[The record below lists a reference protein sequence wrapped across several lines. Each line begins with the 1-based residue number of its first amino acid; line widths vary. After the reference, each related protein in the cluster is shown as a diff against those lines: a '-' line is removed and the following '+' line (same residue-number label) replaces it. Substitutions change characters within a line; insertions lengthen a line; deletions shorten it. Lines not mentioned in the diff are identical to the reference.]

1 MLDRIPEIKTDVS
14 ELTDDNILATIER
27 RNKKMEEQITSLETK
42 YKETRQ
48 TNSDL
53 EDKLKHSDAEYA
65 EKKKLKA
72 ENARG
77 LLEDLRNELNREK
90 SMKDDD
96 DIHLRSDQLECKS
109 LQEQIAKLEIKINK
123 NKKYGENLETAK
135 SEHTN
140 LREKIKESNTEK
152 TKLSS
157 QFRKVD
163 GVLKKWS

>member
-1 MLDRIPEIKTDVS
+1 LFLKKKEDDAPKFQYDDSEETMLDRIPEIKTDVS

-65 EKKKLKA
+65 EKKLKA

-90 SMKDDD
+90 
-96 DIHLRSDQLECKS
+96 IYER
-109 LQEQIAKLEIKINK
+109 
-123 NKKYGENLETAK
+123 
-135 SEHTN
+135 
-140 LREKIKESNTEK
+140 
-152 TKLSS
+152 
-157 QFRKVD
+157 
-163 GVLKKWS
+163 